1 MRSKSADPSL
11 VAPILKLSNSRL
23 HPSVQSVQTF
33 HVVLILGTGLLLPGE
48 ESLAVLV
55 QSKGSDD
62 AVGWVDGGLSLL
74 AVGLLFD
81 DLLNVNAPFSAVDF
95 GNLAL
100 TVLVGSAHDLDGVS
114 VANWDAANV
123 VLLSE
128 LLRKVAGHQLST
140 DAGWGAEV
148 SLSGFSSLG
157 GHAYWKRDELATS
170 QWTE

>member
-1 MRSKSADPSL
+1 M
-11 VAPILKLSNSRL
+11 
-23 HPSVQSVQTF
+23 
-33 HVVLILGTGLLLPGE
+33 LILGTGLLLPGE

-62 AVGWVDGGLSLL
+62 TVRWVDGDLSLL
-74 AVGLLFD
+74 TVGLLFD
-81 DLLNVNAPFSAVDF
+81 DLLNVNAPFPAVDF
-95 GNLAL
+95 RNLAL

-114 VANWDAANV
+114 VANWDGANI

-140 DAGWGAEV
+140 DAGWGGEV

-157 GHAYWKRDELATS
+157 GHAYWRNDES
-170 QWTE
+170 